1 MSKEIIEDV
10 PASKLE
16 KTVKRAREDGATSIV
31 ITKNPDGTFDVVVTI
46 P

>member
-1 MSKEIIEDV
+1 MSKERIEGV
-10 PASKLE
+10 PAPKLE
-16 KTVKRAREDGATSIV
+16 KTVKRAREAGATRIV